1 MSYGGGYNQG
11 GNSNGRFGDDD
22 EDNDLYEGFNY
33 SIDVNPVPQTGFQA
47 TGYQP
52 QPGTIATGRPPPS
65 SMGRMMTGQGGAPQS
80 RMMTAGGTVTEARPM
95 TSVSGAGYKTAS
107 KGLKNFD
114 PLGAATRGPAPPLA
128 SKGENSPEDMAKEM
142 EKQVNKLIEQ
152 SALAAAENNLV
163 EALERAK
170 EAGKKERQLCKHR
183 EQHGLVDQIN
193 LDLTYSVCFNL
204 ANAYHLNGMYDEA
217 LHTYSLIVKNKQYPQ
232 SGRLR
237 VNMGNIY
244 YEQKKYTNA
253 IKMYRMALDQIPNTG
268 KEIRFKIM
276 RNIGN
281 SFVRLGQFQ
290 DAIQSYEAIMEGNA
304 DFQSGFNLIICYY
317 ALGDS
322 DKMRR
327 GFTRLLSIPILGMS
341 EEEEE
346 EEEAKAAEAAE
357 ATGETKPD
365 GLRAELRERQKQA
378 THYISTVAKMCAPML
393 DKQDWVA
400 GFDWT
405 IEALKP
411 DHEGIASHMEICKS
425 LHYLRD
431 KQFAQAIEVLKS
443 FEKKDQSLKAMASTN
458 LSFLYFLES
467 DIALAD
473 KYANLAVKH
482 DRYNAKALVNKG
494 NCLYVKG
501 ELERAKELYLEAIGV
516 EADCVESIYNLGLVN
531 KKLGV
536 LMESQQA
543 FEKLHSIVPNNPEV
557 IYQIANLHDMQGN
570 YRQATKWFNILITRV
585 PSDPGVLS
593 RLGQIFN
600 KDDDETQAFHYHME
614 SYRYYPV
621 NLDVISWLGVWYVKS
636 ELYEKAIQFFERAS
650 QIQPTEVKWK
660 LMVTSCFRRM
670 GSYQRALELYEEIH
684 NDYPENLECLRYL
697 VAICKDLGQHYDH
710 YQKKLSKLERV
721 NAARNQTMGGAGA
734 LTRIGGVAPGQ
745 EQGQYQQAPAPRQ
758 NFQREDEPRE
768 QMAAPEP
775 AMAAPAHHAPVSSG
789 RRTQKKEEPDVDEFD
804 DADMDDLLPD

>member
-1 MSYGGGYNQG
+1 MSYGGDYNNYNRG
-11 GNSNGRFGDDD
+11 GGGGGFDDD
-22 EDNDLYEGFNY
+22 DADDLYEGFNY
-33 SIDVNPVPQTGFQA
+33 SIDVNPVPQTGFQS

-65 SMGRMMTGQGGAPQS
+65 SMGRMMTGQGGVPQS
-80 RMMTAGGTVTEARPM
+80 RMMTGAQTGGGATEARPM

-107 KGLKNFD
+107 KGSRNFD

-142 EKQVNKLIEQ
+142 EKQVNSLIEQ
-152 SALAAAENNLV
+152 SAEAASKNNLAD
-163 EALERAK
+163 ALEKAR

-183 EQHGLVDQIN
+183 EQHGLVDQMN
-193 LDLTYSVCFNL
+193 LDLTYASCFNL
-204 ANAYHLNGMYDEA
+204 ANSYHLNGMYDEA

-268 KEIRFKIM
+268 KEVRCKIQ

-290 DAIQSYEAIMEGNA
+290 DAIQSYELIMDGNA
-304 DFQSGFNLIICYY
+304 DFQSGFNLIICYF

-327 GFTRLLSIPILGMS
+327 GFSKLLSIPIQGMGDED
-341 EEEEE
+341 EEED
-346 EEEAKAAEAAE
+346 EAKAAEAAE
-357 ATGETKPD
+357 ATGESKPD

-378 THYISTVAKMCAPML
+378 THYITTAAKMCAPVL
-393 DKQDWVA
+393 DKADWVA
-400 GFDWT
+400 GFDWC

-411 DHEGIASHMEICKS
+411 EHESIASHMEICKA

-431 KQFAQAIEVLKS
+431 KQFSQAIDVLKS

-458 LSFLYFLES
+458 LSFLYFLEA
-467 DIALAD
+467 DITQAD

-536 LMESQQA
+536 LMEAQQA

-600 KDDDETQAFHYHME
+600 KDDDETQAYHYHME

-650 QIQPTEVKWK
+650 QIQPGEVKWR
-660 LMVTSCFRRM
+660 LMVTSCYRRM
-670 GSYQRALELYEEIH
+670 GSYQKALQLYEEIH
-684 NDYPENLECLRYL
+684 KDYPDNLECLRYL

-721 NAARNQTMGGAGA
+721 NAARNPTMGQGGA
-734 LTRIGGVAPGQ
+734 LTRIGGPAPGQ
-745 EQGQYQQAPAPRQ
+745 DNQQGGYTPAVPEQRAPQNQQVPQ
-758 NFQREDEPRE
+758 HQ
-768 QMAAPEP
+768 Q
-775 AMAAPAHHAPVSSG
+775 AMAAPA
-789 RRTQKKEEPDVDEFD
+789 
-804 DADMDDLLPD
+804 

>member
-1 MSYGGGYNQG
+1 
-11 GNSNGRFGDDD
+11 
-22 EDNDLYEGFNY
+22 LAVC
-33 SIDVNPVPQTGFQA
+33 SIDVNPMPQTGQQGYSQA
-47 TGYQP
+47 ANRAP
-52 QPGTIATGRPPPS
+52 ASR
-65 SMGRMMTGQGGAPQS
+65 MGGPLMTGAGGGVPQS
-80 RMMTAGGTVTEARPM
+80 RMMTANRAGGEARPM
-95 TSVSGAGYKTAS
+95 TSVSGAGFQS
-107 KGLKNFD
+107 KPATQRSFD
-114 PLGAATRGPAPPLA
+114 PLNAASRGPAPPLA
-128 SKGENSPEDMAKEM
+128 QKQDNSPEDMAKEM
-142 EKQVNKLIEQ
+142 ERQVNALIEE
-152 SALAAAENNLV
+152 SAQNAVQRDLAV
-163 EALERAK
+163 ALEKAK

-204 ANAYHLNGMYDEA
+204 ANAYHLNGMFDEA

-304 DFQSGFNLIICYY
+304 DFQSGFNLIICYF

-327 GFTRLLSIPILGMS
+327 GFTKLLGIPIQGMGED
-341 EEEEE
+341 EEEED
-346 EEEAKAAEAAE
+346 AKAAEAAE
-357 ATGETKPD
+357 AVGEKKLD
-365 GLRAELRERQKQA
+365 GLRVELRERQRLA
-378 THYISTVAKMCAPML
+378 NEFITTAAKMCAPVL
-393 DKQDWVA
+393 DRRDWVA
-400 GFDWT
+400 GYEWM
-405 IEALKP
+405 IEALKAE
-411 DHEGIASHMEICKS
+411 HESVASELEICKA
-425 LHYLRD
+425 LHYLRER
-431 KQFAQAIEVLKS
+431 QFSKAIEVLKS
-443 FEKKDQSLKAMASTN
+443 FEKKDQTLKAMAATN
-458 LSFLYFLES
+458 LSFLYFLENNL
-467 DIALAD
+467 AEAD
-473 KYANLAVKH
+473 KYANLAVRH

-501 ELERAKELYLEAIGV
+501 ELERAKELFLEAIGV

-536 LMESQQA
+536 LTESQQA
-543 FEKLHSIVPNNPEV
+543 FEKLHSIIPNNPEV

-570 YRQATKWFNILITRV
+570 YRHATKWFNILITRV
-585 PSDPGVLS
+585 PTDPGVLS

-600 KDDDETQAFHYHME
+600 KDDDETQAFHFHLE

-650 QIQPTEVKWK
+650 QIQPQEVKWK
-660 LMVTSCFRRM
+660 LMVTSCYRRM
-670 GSYQRALELYEEIH
+670 GNYQKALEYYEEIH
-684 NDYPENLECLRYL
+684 AQYPENLECLRYL
-697 VAICKDLGQHYDH
+697 VAICKDLGHHYDH
-710 YQKKLSKLERV
+710 YQKKLAKLERA
-721 NAARNQTMGGAGA
+721 NAARTQNVNQGGA
-734 LTRIGGVAPGQ
+734 LTRIGGGGGYEDQGPPPQQQQMRQPPQQQQHQQQTSQRQ
-745 EQGQYQQAPAPRQ
+745 EQRQPEEQPQQQVPRHMAPPSQ
-758 NFQREDEPRE
+758 SS
-768 QMAAPEP
+768 
-775 AMAAPAHHAPVSSG
+775 VSPTKNQIASAQG
-789 RRTQKKEEPDVDEFD
+789 KNP
-804 DADMDDLLPD
+804 